1 MASLEKMKIELY
13 KGKSEPLPDLGK
25 CSDCGKSISAV
36 DSYVKELEEQKA
48 ELIEYVNNQADEYE
62 DESARKFLLK
72 HKKYQIQNKPDEHM

>member
-1 MASLEKMKIELY
+1 MSKA
-13 KGKSEPLPDLGK
+13 KSNYERYIK
-25 CSDCGKSISAV
+25 VQVDCGKSISAV

-48 ELIEYVNNQADEYE
+48 ELIEYVNNQADECE